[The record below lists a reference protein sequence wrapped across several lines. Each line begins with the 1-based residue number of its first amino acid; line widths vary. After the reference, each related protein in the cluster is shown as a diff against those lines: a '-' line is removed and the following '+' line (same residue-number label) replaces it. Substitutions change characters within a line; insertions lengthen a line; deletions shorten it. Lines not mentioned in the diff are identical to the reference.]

1 MRTKPLKHNPVSSS
15 HEDVKNNSSNSLINS
30 ARNIY
35 INTLFPGF
43 SYTNKTG
50 NLVIHK
56 MNMI

>member
-1 MRTKPLKHNPVSSS
+1 MQTKPLKTNPTSTSRK
-15 HEDVKNNSSNSLINS
+15 DVKNNSSNSLINS
-30 ARNIY
+30 AKNIY